1 MEDGGS
7 TAVTHDRSAL
17 AIAIMRCPYN
27 CWGGLRLS
35 TCMEQVRRME
45 IQTNNRE
52 SERQVIPEE
61 FNAAGLIVP
70 DPSII

>member
-45 IQTNNRE
+45 IRSTTETARGRSYQKN
-52 SERQVIPEE
+52 SMPL
-61 FNAAGLIVP
+61 G
-70 DPSII
+70 